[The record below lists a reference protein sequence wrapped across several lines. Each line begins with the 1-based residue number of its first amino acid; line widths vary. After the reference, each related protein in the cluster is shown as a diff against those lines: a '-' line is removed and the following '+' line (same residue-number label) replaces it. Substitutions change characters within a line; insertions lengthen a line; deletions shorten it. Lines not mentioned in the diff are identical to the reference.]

1 MQIEEQQLL
10 SVSVFGEANFQSRGI
25 ESITVTYIKKKGS
38 ECSNEQ
44 VKELHVVI
52 YSRIKA
58 LNPYL
63 ILAELFKI
71 LKIVGL
77 RGDLDWL
84 QRVS

>member
-1 MQIEEQQLL
+1 MSVLEET
-10 SVSVFGEANFQSRGI
+10 NFQSRGT
-25 ESITVTYIKKKGS
+25 ESIADTYTERKRS

-44 VKELHVVI
+44 MKEPHVI
-52 YSRIKA
+52 HRRIKA

-63 ILAELFKI
+63 ILADLFKI

-77 RGDLDWL
+77 RRDLEWL

>member
-10 SVSVFGEANFQSRGI
+10 SMSVFGEANFQSRGI
-25 ESITVTYIKKKGS
+25 ESIAVTYTERKGS

-44 VKELHVVI
+44 VKEPHVVI
-52 YSRIKA
+52 HRRIKA

-63 ILAELFKI
+63 ILVELFKI
-71 LKIVGL
+71 LKIASL
-77 RGDLDWL
+77 RGDLEWL

>member
-1 MQIEEQQLL
+1 ML
-10 SVSVFGEANFQSRGI
+10 SMSVFGEANFQSRGR
-25 ESITVTYIKKKGS
+25 ESIAVTYTERKGS

-52 YSRIKA
+52 HRRIRA

-63 ILAELFKI
+63 ILAESFKI

-77 RGDLDWL
+77 RVDLEWL